1 MKKNPM
7 TAEAKD
13 LLIAQAAEHGI
24 TVERTGKDFFLMTA
38 GEHQRVTPGQIKG
51 FIAQAEELARL
62 EAEERAEA
70 LALADELRGQPV
82 EEEVVVEEPEAEP
95 VVDEAPQAVPVPAAP
110 APAAKPGKVVVQ
122 WGPPCGGDLSD
133 VAAATSPEGD
143 NPLVHL
149 SWTPA
154 TTYRNKQEA
163 AEAGKRLGGG
173 WLASLAQDAEGK
185 QFWIVVRVGRDPGH
199 LVLDGEAVRLEL
211 LTGQEAEAYR
221 EKVSGARFKSKA
233 QWVAQAI

>member
-1 MKKNPM
+1 M

-24 TVERTGKDFFLMTA
+24 TVERTSKDFFLVTA
-38 GEHQRVTPGQIKG
+38 GERQRVTPGQIKG

-70 LALADELRGQPV
+70 LALADELRSQPV
-82 EEEVVVEEPEAEP
+82 EEEAVVEEVEAEP
-95 VVDEAPQAVPVPAAP
+95 AVEEP
-110 APAAKPGKVVVQ
+110 APTAPVQAAKSGKAVIQ
-122 WGPPCGGDLSD
+122 WGPPCGGDLSA

-173 WLASLAQDAEGK
+173 WLASLAQDADGK
-185 QFWIVVRVGRDPGH
+185 QFWIVVRVGRDPGQ
-199 LVLDGEAVRLEL
+199 LVLDGEAVQLEL

-233 QWVAQAI
+233 QWVAQAV

>member
-1 MKKNPM
+1 MKKTPM
-7 TAEAKD
+7 TAQAKD

-24 TVERTGKDFFLMTA
+24 TVERTSKDFFLLTS
-38 GEHQRVTPGQIKG
+38 GERQRVTPGQIKG

-70 LALADELRGQPV
+70 LALADELRGQSV
-82 EEEVVVEEPEAEP
+82 EEEAVVEEAEAES
-95 VVDEAPQAVPVPAAP
+95 VTVEAPQAEP
-110 APAAKPGKVVVQ
+110 APAAPVQAAKPSKIVVQ
-122 WGPPCGGDLSD
+122 WGPPCGGDLSA

-143 NPLVHL
+143 NPIVHL

-173 WLASLAQDAEGK
+173 WLASLAQDADGK
-185 QFWIVVRVGRDPGH
+185 QFWIVVRVGRDPGQ

-221 EKVSGARFKSKA
+221 GKVSGARFKSKA
-233 QWVAQAI
+233 QWIAQAV